1 MKGKNMMVQKK
12 ASLHEKTV
20 QKVATGEVKKERK
33 LPTIRRPRNTKVVK
47 TKWSDDIS
55 PLLVQWVKDN
65 NIHWTRVQRVSYTS
79 ITIAPKKD

>member
-1 MKGKNMMVQKK
+1 MMVQKK

-20 QKVATGEVKKERK
+20 QKVAKGEVKKQRK
-33 LPTIRRPRNTKVVK
+33 MPTLRRSRNTKVVK

-79 ITIAPKKD
+79 INIAPKKG